1 MIIDA
6 RTYTVA
12 AGKMNY
18 FLDTYESNGLPLQYK
33 HGFDLAGYF
42 TVETGPLNQVVH
54 YWKWDNAEHRQECRR
69 ALYNDEDWMD
79 YRKTNSEGVFVK
91 QFNRLLVATD
101 IVEPFSFMGN
111 DSNLGFVDERTYTL
125 NYAQVP
131 SYVEITKKMAMPIIN
146 RAGWKL
152 IGYFSSVT
160 GTINDVV
167 HLWYWDSQAQR
178 EELQVKAT
186 SDPEWK
192 TYQAANGHRIQKQ
205 ESRYLVPTK
214 FSPIK

>member
-1 MIIDA
+1 MLVLQLKYRNKLRFPADRI
-6 RTYTVA
+6 T
-12 AGKMNY
+12 
-18 FLDTYESNGLPLQYK
+18 FLQANERQGDP
-33 HGFDLAGYF
+33 
-42 TVETGPLNQVVH
+42 PLNI
-54 YWKWDNAEHRQECRR
+54 KD
-69 ALYNDEDWMD
+69 
-79 YRKTNSEGVFVK
+79 
-91 QFNRLLVATD
+91 
-101 IVEPFSFMGN
+101 
-111 DSNLGFVDERTYTL
+111 LG
-125 NYAQVP
+125 
-131 SYVEITKKMAMPIIN
+131 EITKKMAMPIIN